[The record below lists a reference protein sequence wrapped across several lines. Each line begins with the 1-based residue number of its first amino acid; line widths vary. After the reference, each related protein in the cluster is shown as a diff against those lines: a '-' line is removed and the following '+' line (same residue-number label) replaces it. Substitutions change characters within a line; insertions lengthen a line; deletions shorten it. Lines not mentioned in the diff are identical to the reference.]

1 MRVRY
6 TLPFWWICLV
16 LARWGSTGCIAG
28 ISVAWIPSQ
37 LAMSSAGCCRILGAW
52 NRCVLPPSFCF
63 LSFSHT
69 PHSPTALH
77 SESIIT
83 SRLTDH
89 RATEKF
95 DHLGVGT
102 ARAAFSGLHSS
113 LSHRV
118 ERCIHSPRLQCLA
131 SRFSLTD

>member
-16 LARWGSTGCIAG
+16 LARWSSTGCIAG

-37 LAMSSAGCCRILGAW
+37 LAMSFGRLFPHSRLGAT
-52 NRCVLPPSFCF
+52 VVPPQFLFFLFPRSAQPYRASFRK
-63 LSFSHT
+63 H
-69 PHSPTALH
+69 H
-77 SESIIT
+77 IT
-83 SRLTDH
+83 TYGY

-102 ARAAFSGLHSS
+102 ARAALLGLHSS

-118 ERCIHSPRLQCLA
+118 ERCI
-131 SRFSLTD
+131 RFVAMSGFSVFFLTD